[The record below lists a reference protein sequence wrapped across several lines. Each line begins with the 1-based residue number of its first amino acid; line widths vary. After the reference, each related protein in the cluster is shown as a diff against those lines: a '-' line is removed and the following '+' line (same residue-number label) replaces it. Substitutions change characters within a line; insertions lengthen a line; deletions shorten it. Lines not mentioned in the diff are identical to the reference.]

1 MKIKNNMIGLM
12 MAFGATITPFMVKA
26 NTETK
31 PIAKTVEVSKAEK
44 ASKLKKAIELGLPK
58 EELLK
63 YIDFP
68 EWMPVT
74 KDGKFDEKQAGK
86 MFDDAGM
93 NTLKNQTAFLD
104 YKTAVEKGANSD
116 AEFQKFAKQITGGNP
131 EQMQALNKIKDMLKK
146 TQEAHDDIAEN
157 MLATTYL
164 ILALSL
170 GLTGVTTAA
179 QRALRE
185 GQGIGTQGIGA
196 IVGIVPVITS
206 VFLGM
211 ASANVNT
218 LEDAYNSTFKQ
229 VYNVHVNQE
238 IQKAANPKV
247 VQMDM
252 QQTKQFI
259 ETAKQNTSRR

>member
-86 MFDDAGM
+86 MFNDAGM
-93 NTLKNQTAFLD
+93 NTLKNQAAFLD

-116 AEFQKFAKQITGGNP
+116 VEFQKFAKQITGGNP

-146 TQEAHDDIAEN
+146 TQETHDDIAETL
-157 MLATTYL
+157 LAATYFM
-164 ILALSL
+164 LALSL
-170 GLTGVTTAA
+170 GLGGVSTGT
-179 QRALRE
+179 RLALKE
-185 GQGIGTQGIGA
+185 GQGIGVT
-196 IVGIVPVITS
+196 VGILPVVAS
-206 VFLGM
+206 LALGM
-211 ASANVNT
+211 AGANVNT
-218 LEDAYNSTFKQ
+218 LNDAYNSTFKQ

-238 IQKAANPKV
+238 IQKAATPKV

>member
-44 ASKLKKAIELGLPK
+44 ASKLKKAIEQGLPK

-74 KDGKFDEKQAGK
+74 KDGKFDEKQAAK

-93 NTLKNQTAFLD
+93 NTLKNQKAFLD

-116 AEFQKFAKQITGGNP
+116 VEFQKFAKQITGGNP

-146 TQEAHDDIAEN
+146 TQEAHDDIAEYL
-157 MLATTYL
+157 LAATYF

-170 GLTGVTTAA
+170 GLAGVSTGT
-179 QRALRE
+179 RLALKE
-185 GQGIGTQGIGA
+185 GQGIGA
-196 IVGIVPVITS
+196 IVPVVTS
-206 VFLGM
+206 VFLGIVGM
-211 ASANVNT
+211 ACANVNT
-218 LEDAYNSTFKQ
+218 LEDAYTSTFKQ